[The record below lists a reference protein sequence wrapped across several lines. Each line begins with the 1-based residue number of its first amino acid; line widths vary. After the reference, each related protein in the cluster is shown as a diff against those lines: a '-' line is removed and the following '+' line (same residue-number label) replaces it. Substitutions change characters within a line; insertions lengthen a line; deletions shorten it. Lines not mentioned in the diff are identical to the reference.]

1 MPSID
6 NIFGA
11 APSSAGGAAASSP
24 SIDNI
29 FGGTPATPSVDNIFA
44 NIAKPLDMSGS
55 KIASNLS
62 PGLTPP
68 AITAPKPADTSNI
81 FQKFVNGV
89 SSTVGAVGSAINKA
103 ITPPDA
109 ATVGKDPS
117 QFNRTL
123 SYLPSELARSIPGV
137 ADLQD
142 SSDTKATAADPS
154 KLLPYIQTRGKQL
167 QDAKTALDISAKT
180 LDSSNAT
187 AVKNFNAQIDQ
198 YNASVDAYSKNITLY
213 NGAVDT
219 YAKQKPPDGVTKV
232 SLSDFGNAIPKAL
245 GDAAL
250 GFVKAPITAVA
261 DAWDLMQTNLGKNP
275 DASFTI
281 PGLGKITSDQIVA
294 AQRIQ
299 NGEDPLA
306 VAMSQSA
313 GGIFNVLFFADV
325 VNRVTGPRTVTVGK
339 TTGNINDLPKVGTE
353 YRPTVDAGPKTG
365 RLYEPPTAYNKGGA
379 QVLPKPMLDTMA
391 SQGIKL
397 GSAFKPEQP
406 VFFKLTVG
414 KGGAYTGEII
424 QLKPSFLQA
433 AITKVFGTKGTAPE
447 NTVSGLLGAAPDTPA
462 TGINPADLGP
472 IADSA
477 QSKDTT
483 VIHSQTVQSSD
494 IVKAVQDA
502 TSKMPPEKTPLLP
515 PPTPTTSHVV
525 AHNTIRLAG
534 GDTSSAPDHAKVLLE
549 STQKAIAV
557 HGAIAVHQAL
567 MDQLGMGHDQA
578 TALIKEAQTPQTA
591 KAQNATIDAHIDQQL
606 ASRTDEEITA
616 QSNAHTD
623 KNLESLTDSYLKEH
637 GNVVGADEA
646 KEFIPGYSQDRS
658 TSDLVQRAAG
668 KIADHAYDRL
678 LDTKQ
683 GTGNN
688 TVLITA
694 GGTGAGKS
702 TSIREVDTSKFPVVF
717 DTNLSNAKGGID
729 RIQKALDKGYDVDLR
744 FTYTRPDKAYDR
756 VLDRAEQLRQKDGSG
771 RPVSAQGHLDMH
783 HGSHD
788 ALPEIIKHFE
798 KEIKE
803 GRVGIKLFDNS
814 GMSPVEAKDPL
825 DFITKVRDNR
835 NNETDYHTQLNDQRK
850 LALHEGRISNKTNA
864 GFDRA
869 EALRPR
875 KEGQGVSSRVQE
887 SGKKSPSK
895 SPNPLNRGFVNPE
908 QIAKDTAAAIKRVQE
923 TIKEFENIRELSGDI
938 RDAGYQHEN
947 KRVANRQRL
956 INLANDVGNML
967 DATGWN
973 DLYHYDENSEEK
985 ITPEEKAIYDGVIKP
1000 LKDSLSN
1007 IITEYKTLGGH
1018 MDAELFF
1025 MENEGY
1031 TPRFAKDKGGAIDKI
1046 IDDFKALGEK
1056 AKKTLQN
1063 GGLLSKSLGTVDKSR
1078 KFFALTDEKG
1088 TRSVV
1093 HIPTNKSQQV
1103 LGFNK
1108 GKITELGKPNS
1119 TRNSKL
1125 LNEQLKPVKKRID
1138 SLQKTV
1144 QTLKSVRTREPVSE
1158 TRLTNLKNR
1167 IEELKATIKQNTN
1180 TAHTDIHASMNRDIE
1195 SLSKTIDTFE
1205 TKYKTLKPFEQKSP
1219 AVAKELSKIEDR
1231 LGQAYESESNLAL
1244 SDVYEQIS
1252 EIADKSDEVSE
1263 KAKADLQK
1271 ISAEYK
1277 TLSKVKSADKVVLT
1291 AKRIATLEK
1300 KIVEASNAMA
1310 DIEGT
1315 YNPESLHQKSFVD
1328 KEGNRYSVSQATTKE
1343 IEAHT
1348 KVRYHTNVLANYLV
1362 ALDRATNALNAMKLL
1377 ERIKNEDEFG
1387 DIIRKDNP
1395 DEATP
1400 EGWKSVGDILPQFRG
1415 YHLEPRTA
1423 EVLTDLAN
1431 RQKGQLHIPVI
1442 DEINNFLVGAIV
1454 FNPAMHIPNVIA
1466 GRSTAAAALGVPAK
1480 SLANLARAYTEVKN
1494 AGPLYLSYLEHG
1506 APFMALKATT
1516 KNFTDAILTQYT
1528 DEIENEKDPGFLD
1541 EHQQL
1546 ANLLGYTNPAALAR
1560 GLKHLNETMTWGSN
1574 DVLFMHA
1581 LMDYQDMHGGSME
1594 EAIKAV
1600 SKYMAD
1606 YRIPERILLPGQA
1619 GRVLSQALQSRAF
1632 LFGRFHYTG
1641 VIRPW
1646 LESMKDSAGPGSTGK
1661 QRQQGLRALAYM
1673 LIMGLIAWPYVNKM
1687 WQGISGSSTTY
1698 DSMPGPLRPIQVAQ
1712 KLAQQGPAGV
1722 PAALNSVFT
1731 VSPVLRSMIELGFNV
1746 DLFTRNPIYGNL
1758 PAEGLSA
1765 YGTSVVSPLASASR
1779 MNPGDFTL
1787 SLFGIWTPKNVPAK
1801 TTLTT
1806 MKYDELPAL
1815 QTQVKKDIASGN
1827 QAKANTEMAEFNT
1840 RAIATWNQYELQTG
1854 GTDLVTT
1861 DAQKQAFLK
1870 DYGIK
1875 EPGAVA
1881 LAHANTLYGDGS
1893 LTAKSSLISNIA
1905 TYAKAVGVSPAE
1917 AFHLIFS
1924 GQTIA
1929 RVDNFSL
1936 FGSHSAIIVQRAPLS
1951 YTEPIKQGQEA
1962 AQGKTND
1969 NSTLELDHVLPLEA
1983 GGTND
1988 ESNLNL
1994 ITTAQ
1999 NMGEQ
2004 HVFENALG
2012 DAVKAGT
2019 ITQAQVR
2026 EYSIRYKVGQGET
2039 LPDQYMKEF
2048 TDKYGGKTM
2057 TLQEVQDAIAGK

>member
-44 NIAKPLDMSGS
+44 NIAKPLDTSGS

-219 YAKQKPPDGVTKV
+219 YAKQTPPDGVTKV

-379 QVLPKPMLDTMA
+379 QVLPKPMLDTME

-447 NTVSGLLGAAPDTPA
+447 NTVSGLLGAAPDTPT

-1108 GKITELGKPNS
+1108 GKITELGRPKMQKNEAVLNDQIKPFQEKIKALQTEIDTLESVKAGS
-1119 TRNSKL
+1119 TGIEGKL
-1125 LNEQLKPVKKRID
+1125 AEIQRKALDLDVRFLDTPDVRDDKTLTKDSAALKKV
-1138 SLQKTV
+1138 
-1144 QTLKSVRTREPVSE
+1144 
-1158 TRLTNLKNR
+1158 
-1167 IEELKATIKQNTN
+1167 
-1180 TAHTDIHASMNRDIE
+1180 MRDIK
-1195 SLSKTIDTFE
+1195 L
-1205 TKYKTLKPFEQKSP
+1205 
-1219 AVAKELSKIEDR
+1219 
-1231 LGQAYESESNLAL
+1231 
-1244 SDVYEQIS
+1244 
-1252 EIADKSDEVSE
+1252 
-1263 KAKADLQK
+1263 
-1271 ISAEYK
+1271 
-1277 TLSKVKSADKVVLT
+1277 LSKVKPAESIILRNQ
-1291 AKRIATLEK
+1291 RINTLRTK
-1300 KIVEASNAMA
+1300 MAEASNAMA
-1310 DIEGT
+1310 AIEDT
-1315 YNPESLHQKSFVD
+1315 FNPDALNQRVFVD
-1328 KEGNRYSVSQATTKE
+1328 KEGGRYQVGQATTKE
-1343 IEAHT
+1343 IEANT
-1348 KVRYHTNVLANYLV
+1348 KTRYHTNVLANYLV
-1362 ALDRATNALNAMKLL
+1362 ALDRATNALNAMRLL